1 MATKVVPGVALL
13 PQINIVSLNSKLV
26 EAAKRV
32 RCFSQPSG
40 EEMGQVALWNFT
52 HLSLPPP
59 AGDIL
64 ALLFAFTVGDGNPE
78 LVMSIWEDYW
88 DYFHCEFCS
97 QTGGDLDV
105 YVDGTLKRSV
115 RGGSPGYFSI
125 ILP

>member
-13 PQINIVSLNSKLV
+13 PQLNFVSLNSKLV

-40 EEMGQVALWNFT
+40 EEMGRVALWNFT
-52 HLSLPPP
+52 HLDPP
-59 AGDIL
+59 IQS
-64 ALLFAFTVGDGNPE
+64 LLFAFTVGDGNPE
-78 LVMSIWEDYW
+78 LVMSIWENADGS
-88 DYFHCEFCS
+88 FSAEFGS

-105 YVDGTLKRSV
+105 YVDGILKRSV